1 MDVDRPEYAE
11 PAGQDT
17 WLMRVWVQP
26 GAKKSEVDGL
36 HDGRLKIR
44 LQAPAVENKANKA
57 LVAFVASLLGLKK
70 SRVRIERGEKSRAK
84 TLMIESKTNP
94 PWPA

>member
-1 MDVDRPEYAE
+1 VPEPEYAE
-11 PAGQDT
+11 PTGDQS
-17 WLMRVWVQP
+17 WRVRVWVQP
-26 GAKKSEVDGL
+26 GAKKSEVDGI

-57 LVAFVASLLGLKK
+57 LMAFMAKIFGVRKN
-70 SRVRIERGEKSRAK
+70 RVRIERGEKSRAK
-84 TLMIESKTNP
+84 TLIIESQAVP